1 MSELS
6 SRLSQDIKTAMK
18 AGEGD
23 KVTALRML
31 SAAIKQIEVDSNT
44 ELNDEAVI
52 TILRKELKKRQ
63 DSSTQYKDANR
74 TDLAQK
80 EDFEIKLI
88 EQYLPAQMSAEL
100 VKEKV
105 SSLLQAQGLSEKKDF
120 GRAMGVVMKELG
132 NNADGNVVKQAV
144 NDYLK

>member
-1 MSELS
+1 MSDLS
-6 SRLSQDIKTAMK
+6 TQLSQDIKAAMK

-63 DSSTQYKDANR
+63 DSSAQYTAANR
-74 TDLAQK
+74 SDLAEK
-80 EDFEIKLI
+80 ENFEIKLI
-88 EQYLPAQMSAEL
+88 EAYLPAQMSADQ

-120 GRAMGVVMKELG
+120 GRAMGIVMKELG
-132 NNADGNVVKQAV
+132 SNADGNVVKQAV
-144 NDYLK
+144 NNYLK

>member
-6 SRLSQDIKTAMK
+6 SRLGQDIKTAMK

-120 GRAMGVVMKELG
+120 GRAMGIVMKELG
-132 NNADGNVVKQAV
+132 SNADGNVVKLAV

>member
-6 SRLSQDIKTAMK
+6 SQLSQDIKTAMK
-18 AGEGD
+18 AGESD

-31 SAAIKQIEVDSNT
+31 SAAIKQIEVDSNS

-63 DSSTQYKDANR
+63 DSSAQYTAANR
-74 TDLAQK
+74 DDLAQK
-80 EDFEIKLI
+80 ENFEIKLI
-88 EQYLPAQMSAEL
+88 EQYLPAQMSVEQ

-120 GRAMGVVMKELG
+120 GRAMGIVMKEFG
-132 NNADGNVVKQAV
+132 SNADGNVVKQAV
-144 NDYLK
+144 NEYLK

>member
-1 MSELS
+1 MSDLS
-6 SRLSQDIKTAMK
+6 SQLSQDIKAAMK

-44 ELNDEAVI
+44 ELNDEAII

-63 DSSTQYKDANR
+63 DSSAQYTAANR
-74 TDLAQK
+74 SDLAEK
-80 EDFEIKLI
+80 ENFEIKLI
-88 EQYLPAQMSAEL
+88 EAYLPAQMTADQ

-120 GRAMGVVMKELG
+120 GRAMGIVMKELG
-132 NNADGNVVKQAV
+132 SNADGNIVKQAV

>member
-63 DSSTQYKDANR
+63 DSSTQYTAANR
-74 TDLAQK
+74 ADLAQK

-132 NNADGNVVKQAV
+132 SNADGNVVKQAV

>member
-63 DSSTQYKDANR
+63 DSSAQYTAANR
-74 TDLAQK
+74 ADLAQK

-132 NNADGNVVKQAV
+132 GNADGNVVKQAV
-144 NDYLK
+144 NNYLK

>member
-63 DSSTQYKDANR
+63 DSSTQYTAANR
-74 TDLAQK
+74 ADLAQK

-105 SSLLQAQGLSEKKDF
+105 SSLLQARGLSEKKDF

-132 NNADGNVVKQAV
+132 SNADGNVVKQAV

>member
-1 MSELS
+1 MSDLS
-6 SRLSQDIKTAMK
+6 SQLSQDIKAAMK

-63 DSSTQYKDANR
+63 DSSAQYTAANR
-74 TDLAQK
+74 SDLAEK
-80 EDFEIKLI
+80 ENFEIKLI
-88 EQYLPAQMSAEL
+88 EAYLPAQMTADQ

-120 GRAMGVVMKELG
+120 GRAMGIVMKELG
-132 NNADGNVVKQAV
+132 SNADGNIVKQAV

>member
-1 MSELS
+1 MSDLS
-6 SRLSQDIKTAMK
+6 SQLSQDIITAMK
-18 AGEGD
+18 AGEAD

-31 SAAIKQIEVDSNT
+31 SAAVKQIEVDSNT
-44 ELNDEAVI
+44 ELNDDAII

-63 DSSTQYKDANR
+63 DSSAQYKAANR
-74 TDLAQK
+74 ADLAEK

-88 EQYLPAQMSAEL
+88 EAYLPAQMSADQ

-105 SSLLQAQGLSEKKDF
+105 SFLLQAQGLSEKKDF

-132 NNADGNVVKQAV
+132 TNADGNVVKQAV